1 MRAIEDNRFIR
12 GDVPMTKRE
21 VRVYILDAL
30 DINEGERTLDIGAGT
45 GSVSIEMA
53 MRGAIVDAVETNAAG
68 INLIKENAKKF
79 GVNINT
85 VNGMAPDA
93 IPNITYDKIF
103 VGGSKGN
110 LKEIIKKSYDL
121 LKDGGVL
128 VMSFILPKNFAIAL
142 ETMSEFKIVESAL
155 IQSSNVNKIG
165 MMMANNPVF
174 IVRGVK

>member
-68 INLIKENAKKF
+68 IDLIKENAEKF

-85 VNGMAPDA
+85 VHGTAPNA
-93 IPNITYDKIF
+93 IPNIIYDKIF

-110 LKEIIKKSYDL
+110 LKEIIKTSYDL

-128 VMSFILPKNFAIAL
+128 VMSFILPKNLVIAL
-142 ETMSEFKIVESAL
+142 EAMSEFKSVDRAL
-155 IQSSNVNKIG
+155 IQSSNLNKIG
-165 MMMANNPVF
+165 MMTANNPVF